1 MAIVESKKMG
11 EGMSAFVPN
20 CNHGYAVKYNEFNK
34 VVQCHVCGQ
43 VWIPLVTSTDE
54 EYAAK
59 VKIEQGRIRSEDKV

>member
-1 MAIVESKKMG
+1 
-11 EGMSAFVPN
+11 MSAFVPN
-20 CNHGYAVKYNEFNK
+20 CNHGHAVRYNDFNK

-59 VKIEQGRIRSEDKV
+59 VKIEQGRIRSEDIPVVLGLRDGGR